1 MDMKFFKKN
10 LIFIFAIIVC
20 FTVYSCSEEDDDVPP
35 CNTEAVFSIT
45 EVSVPETAKI
55 NESTTVIITY
65 YKPNPCYTFEDLD
78 MQFGERELT
87 LKVLGTLDCEKI
99 CTQNVVQENFT
110 HTLQVGTAG
119 EYTLRFYVSED
130 EYITKTITITE

>member
-1 MDMKFFKKN
+1 MDIKFFRKGF
-10 LIFIFAIIVC
+10 IFIFAIILC
-20 FTVYSCSEEDDDVPP
+20 FTVYSCSEEEDDVPP
-35 CNTEAVFSIT
+35 CNTEAIFSIT

-55 NESTTVIITY
+55 NESITVIITY

-87 LKVLGTLDCEKI
+87 LKVLGTFDCEQI